1 MNDLAVCNEN
11 SELINMQSD
20 ACNTN
25 LFFFDAISKKGS
37 RDFITQNPK
46 SIRFRSKE
54 KRKYYGFSIEM

>member
-11 SELINMQSD
+11 SELINMQID
-20 ACNTN
+20 ACNTT
-25 LFFFDAISKKGS
+25 LDFFDVISKKGS

-54 KRKYYGFSIEM
+54 KRKYYGFSI